1 MYATSLDYLLG
12 SGVAMIGYMSVK
24 DAAARWDISERQ
36 VQILCVNERIEGATR
51 FAKVWAIPEDA
62 VKPTRTVPIK
72 PGRKP
77 KKVEE

>member
-1 MYATSLDYLLG
+1 MN
-12 SGVAMIGYMSVK
+12 GYITVK
-24 DAAARWDISERQ
+24 EAAERWDISARQ
-36 VQILCVNERIEGATR
+36 VQILCVNGRIKNATR
-51 FAKVWAIPEDA
+51 FAKVWAIPENA